1 MDTTDASVRRAF
13 ILAWALALVFYVLEY
28 ATRSAPA
35 GMLPQLQQAFGR
47 DGVGVSNILG
57 SYYYTYSLTSLVA
70 GVALDRAGA
79 KYVAPLG
86 CLILAAGC
94 ILFSV
99 SNPQSA
105 YLARLL
111 QGAGSAFAFTAA
123 FYLASRGFSS
133 SFLATAIGLTQCL
146 GMLGGSA

>member
-1 MDTTDASVRRAF
+1 MDTTGSSVRRAF
-13 ILAWALALVFYVLEY
+13 ILAWALALLFYVLEY

-35 GMLPQLQQAFGR
+35 VMLPELQQAFGQS
-47 DGVGVSNILG
+47 GVGVSNILG
-57 SYYYTYSLTSLVA
+57 SYYYTYSLMSLVA

-86 CLILAAGC
+86 CLILAVGC
-94 ILFSV
+94 LLFSV

-123 FYLASRGFSS
+123 VYLAARGFSS
-133 SFLATAIGLTQCL
+133 TFLATAIGLTQC
-146 GMLGGSA
+146 